1 MSSVFNE
8 IDCVQIGERR
18 IIVCKST
25 FIRQICILRTNE
37 RITLTQFKNRC
48 LETIFLDGFL
58 SFTGGKIDQNKQF
71 RQFNIYH

>member
-1 MSSVFNE
+1 M
-8 IDCVQIGERR
+8 
-18 IIVCKST
+18 CKSI
-25 FIRQICILRTNE
+25 FIRQTLILRINE

-48 LETIFLDGFL
+48 LVAIFLDGFL

>member
-1 MSSVFNE
+1 M
-8 IDCVQIGERR
+8 
-18 IIVCKST
+18 CKSI
-25 FIRQICILRTNE
+25 FVRQICILRTNE